1 MQNFMSCKDT
11 KHLDFS
17 LTDRAHDV
25 QHSVEGTAMAD
36 RCSIEVGSDNL
47 HFPLLI
53 IKQFFFS
60 LIEKLLYRNDELS

>member
-25 QHSVEGTAMAD
+25 QHSIEGTAMAGWEATGL
-36 RCSIEVGSDNL
+36 SSNNL
-47 HFPLLI
+47 PFHC
-53 IKQFFFS
+53 
-60 LIEKLLYRNDELS
+60 

>member
-36 RCSIEVGSDNL
+36 RCSIEVDSDNL

-53 IKQFFFS
+53 IKQLF
-60 LIEKLLYRNDELS
+60 LIEKLLYRKDVLS